1 MEPIKINLATF
12 EYQDK
17 RLSYTVMLL
26 TALIVL
32 IVSIFSIRS
41 AANTQTEIKEYE
53 KKIAEQEQN
62 IIKRQKIRKEN
73 IKKLNDAEIKSL
85 KKDID
90 FVNGLINKDAYP
102 YDRLLDSFELCI
114 PQGIVLSSFKMSKD
128 LDEVVVEGKADS
140 MNEITVFLNKLNES
154 KSYKKNNLLNLS
166 ISQKNNA
173 QDEPISVDDG
183 IKFEIECV
191 IDGDKIWIEK
201 ARN

>member
-85 KKDID
+85 KKNID

-102 YDRLLDSFELCI
+102 YDRLLDLFELCV

-166 ISQKNNA
+166 IAQKNNA
-173 QDEPISVDDG
+173 HDEPISVDDG
-183 IKFEIECV
+183 IKFEIESV

>member
-1 MEPIKINLATF
+1 LEPIKINLATF

-85 KKDID
+85 KKNID

-102 YDRLLDSFELCI
+102 YDRLLDLFELCV

-166 ISQKNNA
+166 IAQKNNA
-173 QDEPISVDDG
+173 HDEPISVDDG
-183 IKFEIECV
+183 IKFEIESV

>member
-1 MEPIKINLATF
+1 LEPIKINLATF

-85 KKDID
+85 KKNID

-102 YDRLLDSFELCI
+102 YDRLLDLFELCV

-166 ISQKNNA
+166 IAQKNNA
-173 QDEPISVDDG
+173 HDEPISVDDG
-183 IKFEIECV
+183 IKFEIESV
-191 IDGDKIWIEK
+191 IDGDKIWIEQ